1 MKRFL
6 PFLFA
11 LLLVALLTLPA
22 SAAGATDPAENETA
36 GWDDLLAGL
45 PDGVREKMPE
55 NGDVKTLSE
64 LVGVKSFFSLLSAGL
79 SDGWQ
84 VVLPGFLSLLALVLL
99 SACYELFARGG
110 TGERTLVSAV
120 LSVVVSLAVWR
131 VAEGTVASVVDC
143 LSSLSEVL
151 SAFLP
156 VMTALSLS
164 GGGVATAA
172 AAGTGISAILSLVG
186 LFFCRVLP
194 AVAGCC
200 FGLSLVG
207 TFGENGLKLDG
218 ISSNLRGF
226 FLFAAG
232 ILSTLLTASLALQ
245 TGLSAAS
252 DGVALK
258 TAKTALSGMIPV
270 VGGTVSGTLST
281 VSGSL
286 LLLRRS
292 VGVGAVYALLLL
304 VLPTLIRL
312 LLFRFSYSL
321 SAAVARAF
329 SLSSTER
336 LLGEFRAV
344 SDLLLAS
351 LAMGAAVFFIAVG
364 VLVRCAPSVG

>member
-11 LLLVALLTLPA
+11 LILVALLTLPA
-22 SAAGATDPAENETA
+22 SAAGATAPAENETA

-55 NGDVKTLSE
+55 SGDVKTLSE

-84 VVLPGFLSLLALVLL
+84 VVLPGFLSLLARVLL

-110 TGERTLVSAV
+110 TGERTLVSAA

-172 AAGTGISAILSLVG
+172 AAGTG
-186 LFFCRVLP
+186 
-194 AVAGCC
+194 
-200 FGLSLVG
+200 
-207 TFGENGLKLDG
+207 
-218 ISSNLRGF
+218 
-226 FLFAAG
+226 
-232 ILSTLLTASLALQ
+232 
-245 TGLSAAS
+245 
-252 DGVALK
+252 
-258 TAKTALSGMIPV
+258 
-270 VGGTVSGTLST
+270 
-281 VSGSL
+281 
-286 LLLRRS
+286 
-292 VGVGAVYALLLL
+292 
-304 VLPTLIRL
+304 
-312 LLFRFSYSL
+312 
-321 SAAVARAF
+321 
-329 SLSSTER
+329 
-336 LLGEFRAV
+336 
-344 SDLLLAS
+344 
-351 LAMGAAVFFIAVG
+351 
-364 VLVRCAPSVG
+364 